1 MSLPRG
7 ATVIDFA
14 YAIHSAVGDQA
25 IACKVN
31 NEEVPLRTE
40 LQSGDIVEVITSP
53 DSRPN
58 PAWLGFVR
66 TARARSRIR
75 SHLKTLSETE
85 ALRLGERLFIH
96 AYRAE
101 GMQKLPP
108 RDAAHEAVWEQ
119 LLQFAG
125 NKSLED
131 LYTEVGQGKRIAG
144 LLAKQ
149 LATLMTGQGEK
160 RDAVLQSQGHFS
172 QDESDFGH
180 IITLD
185 GSETASVKFAPCCHP
200 IPGDEITGYLER
212 GEGLVV
218 HTADCSIGKN
228 LISRDAER
236 FIEVEWAEQMTRP
249 FAVALTVTAHN
260 RIGTIASITSAI
272 AAARADIAYIN
283 TSDDIMYQ
291 TTLDLH
297 LILQVNDRVHL
308 ADVLRAL
315 RRVPAT
321 IRAQRVKSAAS

>member
-1 MSLPRG
+1 M
-7 ATVIDFA
+7 
-14 YAIHSAVGDQA
+14 
-25 IACKVN
+25 
-31 NEEVPLRTE
+31 
-40 LQSGDIVEVITSP
+40 
-53 DSRPN
+53 
-58 PAWLGFVR
+58 
-66 TARARSRIR
+66 
-75 SHLKTLSETE
+75 
-85 ALRLGERLFIH
+85 
-96 AYRAE
+96 
-101 GMQKLPP
+101 
-108 RDAAHEAVWEQ
+108 
-119 LLQFAG
+119 
-125 NKSLED
+125 
-131 LYTEVGQGKRIAG
+131 
-144 LLAKQ
+144 
-149 LATLMTGQGEK
+149 
-160 RDAVLQSQGHFS
+160 
-172 QDESDFGH
+172 
-180 IITLD
+180 
-185 GSETASVKFAPCCHP
+185 
-200 IPGDEITGYLER
+200 
-212 GEGLVV
+212 